1 MSRNRSPESRIPAR
15 IAQETVVR
23 FSNSATVCLKVS
35 RCLTQDA
42 RDAFAHDASVLRA
55 RPRGAPQLGS
65 VVVRRRVSLG
75 LRTAAGGVCRAGV
88 VRAPEVAG
96 LQRRSGSAC
105 RVTGCDR
112 GRDFS
117 ATRTSPASCSGVGQS
132 RHRDRG
138 GQRRS
143 RGCRTRRRRCSGG
156 RPQGS
161 VKRRS
166 PTVDEVARHGGWVD
180 VLRRVRAVFS
190 GLCSSARF
198 GRGAWASSRHDR
210 PRRGAILV

>member
-1 MSRNRSPESRIPAR
+1 MSRNRSPERRRPAR

-35 RCLTQDA
+35 RCRTQDA

-112 GRDFS
+112 GRFLCNS
-117 ATRTSPASCSGVGQS
+117 YLSSLVFWR
-132 RHRDRG
+132 
-138 GQRRS
+138 
-143 RGCRTRRRRCSGG
+143 
-156 RPQGS
+156 GS
-161 VKRRS
+161 VPAPRPWW
-166 PTVDEVARHGGWVD
+166 PTPVSWLSHPAAALQWRPP
-180 VLRRVRAVFS
+180 S
-190 GLCSSARF
+190 GISQAPFAHC
-198 GRGAWASSRHDR
+198 
-210 PRRGAILV
+210 RRGRKARRLG